1 MEHRFREPTVALR
14 GVLSE
19 FPRKKYGLSQTWL
32 KKAIECVLEG
42 AYAFAQK
49 RDVFSIT
56 RFAPKKSEEKTG
68 NPKKLYGN
76 EIFLEKGLDK
86 FGKL

>member
-56 RFAPKKSEEKTG
+56 RFAPKKSEEKQG
-68 NPKKLYGN
+68 IRKNYM
-76 EIFLEKGLDK
+76 EMK
-86 FGKL
+86 FF